1 MRITNYL
8 LKYSIMKK
16 QTIFTSILL
25 LLLVSVFNASAQK
38 ADITGEW
45 KINREKS
52 VITDNQLLLSKI
64 TFQFKSDSL
73 FTTRVYESG
82 DGQEYPFDEK
92 ISLDGKEN
100 KLVVYDMPRTST
112 ASHSDAD
119 GSYMIAS
126 TTTFNGNNGME
137 DMVAKETWKLD
148 TEGKLL
154 TLEFTNKMSGNE
166 TTGTYFYE
174 KAK

>member
-1 MRITNYL
+1 
-8 LKYSIMKK
+8 MKK
-16 QTIFTSILL
+16 QTIFTTILF
-25 LLLVSVFNASAQK
+25 LVFISVFNVSAQK
-38 ADITGEW
+38 GDLTGEW

-52 VITDNQLLLSKI
+52 VIPDNQLLLSKI
-64 TFQFKSDSL
+64 TIQVKSDSL
-73 FTTRVYESG
+73 ITSRVYESG

-100 KLVVYDMPRTST
+100 KLVIYDMPRTST
-112 ASHSDAD
+112 ATHSDSD
-119 GSYMIAS
+119 GSYTIAS
-126 TTTFNGNNGME
+126 TTTFSGNNGME

-148 TEGKLL
+148 NEAKFL

-166 TTGTYFYE
+166 TTGTYYYE

>member
-1 MRITNYL
+1 MNYL
-8 LKYSIMKK
+8 LKNIIMKK
-16 QTIFTSILL
+16 QTIFTTILFL
-25 LLLVSVFNASAQK
+25 ILISVFNASAQK
-38 ADITGEW
+38 ADLTGEW

-64 TFQFKSDSL
+64 TIQLKSDSIL
-73 FTTRVYESG
+73 TTRVYESG

-100 KLVVYDMPRTST
+100 KVVIYDMPRTST
-112 ASHSDAD
+112 ATHSDSD
-119 GSYMIAS
+119 GSIMIAS
-126 TTTFNGNNGME
+126 TTTFNGNNGAE

-148 TEGKLL
+148 NEGKFL
-154 TLEFTNKMSGNE
+154 TLDFTNKMSGNE

>member
-1 MRITNYL
+1 
-8 LKYSIMKK
+8 MKK
-16 QTIFTSILL
+16 QTIFTTILL
-25 LLLVSVFNASAQK
+25 LIIVSVFNASAQK
-38 ADITGEW
+38 TDLTGEW

-52 VITDNQLLLSKI
+52 VITEGQLLLSKI
-64 TFQFKSDSL
+64 TIQLKSDSL
-73 FTTRVYESG
+73 ITTRVYESG

-100 KLVVYDMPRTST
+100 KLIIYDMPRTST
-112 ASHSDAD
+112 ATHSDSD
-119 GSYMIAS
+119 GSLTIAS
-126 TTTFNGNNGME
+126 TTTLNGNNGME

-148 TEGKLL
+148 TDGKYL
-154 TLEFTNKMSGNE
+154 TLVFTNKMSGNE

>member
-1 MRITNYL
+1 
-8 LKYSIMKK
+8 MKK
-16 QTIFTSILL
+16 QTIFVSLLL
-25 LLLVSVFNASAQK
+25 LLLVCVFNASAQN

-64 TFQFKSDSL
+64 TFQLKSDSL

-100 KLVVYDMPRTST
+100 KLVIYDMPRTST
-112 ASHSDAD
+112 ATNSN
-119 GSYMIAS
+119 GSYVIAS
-126 TTTFNGNNGME
+126 TTTFNGNNGAE

-148 TEGKLL
+148 NDGKFL
-154 TLEFTNKMSGNE
+154 TLDFTNTMSGNE

>member
-1 MRITNYL
+1 MNYL
-8 LKYSIMKK
+8 LNNTIMKK
-16 QTIFTSILL
+16 QTIFTTILF
-25 LLLVSVFNASAQK
+25 LVLISVLSASAQK
-38 ADITGEW
+38 ADLTGEW

-52 VITDNQLLLSKI
+52 VIAENQMLLTKI
-64 TFQFKSDSL
+64 TIQLKSDSII
-73 FTTRVYESG
+73 TTRTYESG

-100 KLVVYDMPRTST
+100 KLVIYDMPRTST
-112 ASHSDAD
+112 ATHSESD
-119 GSYMIAS
+119 GSIAIAS
-126 TTTFNGNNGME
+126 TTTFNGNNGAE
-137 DMVAKETWKLD
+137 DMVAKESWKID
-148 TEGKLL
+148 NEGKFL

>member
-1 MRITNYL
+1 
-8 LKYSIMKK
+8 MKK
-16 QTIFTSILL
+16 QTIFTTILML
-25 LLLVSVFNASAQK
+25 ILVSFFNASAQT
-38 ADITGEW
+38 AGITGEW

-64 TFQFKSDSL
+64 TLELKSDSL

-100 KLVVYDMPRTST
+100 KLVIYDMPRTST
-112 ASHSDAD
+112 ATHSDGA
-119 GSYMIAS
+119 YMISS
-126 TTTFNGNNGME
+126 TTSFNGNNGME
-137 DMVAKETWKLD
+137 DMVVKETWKLD
-148 TEGKLL
+148 NEGKFL
-154 TLEFTNKMSGNE
+154 TLDFTNKMSGNE

>member
-1 MRITNYL
+1 
-8 LKYSIMKK
+8 MKK
-16 QTIFTSILL
+16 QTIFISILL

-100 KLVVYDMPRTST
+100 KLVIYDMPRTST
-112 ASHSDAD
+112 ATHSDSN
-119 GSYMIAS
+119 GSYVIAS

-137 DMVAKETWKLD
+137 DMVARETWKLD
-148 TEGKLL
+148 NEGKFL
-154 TLEFTNKMSGNE
+154 TLDFTNKMSGNE